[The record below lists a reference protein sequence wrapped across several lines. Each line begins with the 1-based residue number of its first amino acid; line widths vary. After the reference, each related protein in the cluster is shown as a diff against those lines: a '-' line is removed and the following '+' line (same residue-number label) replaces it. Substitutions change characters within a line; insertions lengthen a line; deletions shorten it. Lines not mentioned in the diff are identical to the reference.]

1 MGVDE
6 DGFKIINSIT
16 ETFSPVV
23 VASSHVGSLPVSSAF
38 LLIVRHAFGG
48 CFLGC
53 VDNVAFLQLLK
64 VVKS

>member
-6 DGFKIINSIT
+6 GGFKIINSIT

-23 VASSHVGSLPVSSAF
+23 VASSHVVSLPVSSAF
-38 LLIVRHAFGG
+38 LLTVRHTSGG

-53 VDNVAFLQLLK
+53 VDNVVFLQLLK
-64 VVKS
+64 AIES

>member
-6 DGFKIINSIT
+6 GGFKIINSIT

-23 VASSHVGSLPVSSAF
+23 VASLGSLPVSSAF
-38 LLIVRHAFGG
+38 LLTVRHTSGG

-53 VDNVAFLQLLK
+53 VDNVVFLQLLK
-64 VVKS
+64 AIES